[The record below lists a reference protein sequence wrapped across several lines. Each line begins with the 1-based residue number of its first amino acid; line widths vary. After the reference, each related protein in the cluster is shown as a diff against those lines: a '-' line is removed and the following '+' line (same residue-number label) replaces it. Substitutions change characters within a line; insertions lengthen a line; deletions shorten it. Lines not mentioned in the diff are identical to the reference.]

1 MREWGF
7 EECAGWGRARAR
19 WRFQAARR
27 RAGSPTLCGGVPAE
41 PRAPPAKAPLVT
53 IANPSKPPPRLQLHL
68 PARRSCRPPA
78 PLQVRAEGG
87 GGGPGSGA
95 VAVRHAFQPPPCPQ
109 TCGPQTLPTL
119 VPTPITPTPTLPIP
133 PPPPTTRALPALCAL
148 QPRQKPAHVP
158 RHDEFERFLPAA
170 FPYYASA
177 AAAMVA
183 WYGAGLAALYSA

>member
-1 MREWGF
+1 MG
-7 EECAGWGRARAR
+7 AGRGDA
-19 WRFQAARR
+19 FKR
-27 RAGSPTLCGGVPAE
+27 RAGAPAA
-41 PRAPPAKAPLVT
+41 PRCAAACRQ
-53 IANPSKPPPRLQLHL
+53 S
-68 PARRSCRPPA
+68 PARRPPRHPSSPLPTHPNPRLASSYTFLHEEVVA
-78 PLQVRAEGG
+78 PLRPFKCGRRGG